1 MRRMQLMLVGSLRQ
15 MIPTRFACRT
25 IFSAGVL
32 LSQSLAAQQTAP
44 ANAPSTG
51 TQIRD
56 RARSKSAEEKAIE
69 RKEQSNRVLGV
80 IPDFGVTDRQN
91 ASPLTSGQKF
101 HLFVRSALD
110 PAMFGIVGLQAG
122 LSQEEN
128 EFPAYRQGAE
138 GYGKRYGAALAD
150 EVSAT
155 YWNTYFYPALFKED
169 PRYFRLG
176 DGSFPRRLF
185 YSFKQQAICHR
196 DKGGRTFNFAN
207 VLGAFTAGAISN
219 AYYPGNTLIR
229 TIPATSTT
237 PARPVYEDDRGVV
250 LTLSRSAI
258 ALGYATIGGIFDEF
272 WPDVHRRL
280 FHSKNSDPG
289 VDGGAKP

>member
-1 MRRMQLMLVGSLRQ
+1 MSPAQFTLFGPLWQ
-15 MIPTRFACRT
+15 MIPSRFVWW
-25 IFSAGVL
+25 IFSAGLL
-32 LSQSLAAQQTAP
+32 LSQLLTAQQTEPPDVRSAQ
-44 ANAPSTG
+44 TR
-51 TQIRD
+51 TQD
-56 RARSKSAEEKAIE
+56 QAHSKSEAEKAIE
-69 RKEQSNRVLGV
+69 RREQSNRVLGV

-128 EFPAYRQGAE
+128 EFPAYGLGAE

-155 YWNTYFYPALFKED
+155 FWNTYFYPALFKED

-176 DGSFPRRLF
+176 NGSFPRRLF
-185 YSFKQQAICHR
+185 YSLKQQVICHK
-196 DKGGRTFNFAN
+196 DKGGHTLNFAN

-229 TIPATSTT
+229 TIPATFTT

-258 ALGYATIGGIFDEF
+258 ALGYATIGGVFDEF
-272 WPDVHRRL
+272 WPDVHRKL
-280 FHSKNSDPG
+280 FHKKNSDQG